1 MIYVFSKPEELIIL
15 SSNPRDLKQNQEE
28 YLGEDESPLRNS
40 NLLFTI
46 DLDFDNDFI
55 RNNLRRWL
63 ILWEDNTENVRFYK
77 YKQTII
83 DWLRS
88 IRDEGISSSRP
99 LNYNPKL
106 VLKSEKEKLIKSFL
120 DTKSFL
126 IKNNII
132 KDELAR
138 KININADKL
147 IYDCDVYN
155 YLDELYPNLSEII
168 IEYSLLSDKKKSL
181 IQKFY
186 DIKTREGQ
194 IAFLRENGDVNV
206 SEIATF
212 LPDWCIFGLLISE
225 EDLRK
230 SNEKWDNLPEFRNK
244 KKIDN
249 KDFLRLHKDFL
260 VREEIFKSFKIN
272 EVWAGDQIKNKIRE
286 IYRKYEYTD
295 GKPRISEINK
305 YFEVNKTRQG
315 YRIGYRKLTKY
326 S

>member
-1 MIYVFSKPEELIIL
+1 MIYVYSKPEEMIIL

-28 YLGEDESPLRNS
+28 YLGDDESPLRNS

-88 IRDEGISSSRP
+88 IRDEGILSSRP

-138 KININADKL
+138 KIDINADKL
-147 IYDCDVYN
+147 TYDCDVYN

-194 IAFLRENGDVNV
+194 IAFLRDNGDVNIP
-206 SEIATF
+206 EIATF